1 MCLSLRP
8 YWVLP
13 PPWPV
18 CILKN
23 GKEGFGIE
31 VLNQN
36 FPSSSRLTLD
46 DDNILCGHI
55 V

>member
-1 MCLSLRP
+1 MA
-8 YWVLP
+8 VLEPQALLGSP

-23 GKEGFGIE
+23 GREGFGIE

-36 FPSSSRLTLD
+36 FPSSSD
-46 DDNILCGHI
+46 
-55 V
+55 